1 MVLVNIWLFLTN
13 NDKQNPESTK
23 FKIDLCSK
31 NAELQFFVCCL
42 TFRQFAFL
50 VARIECSLLVIS
62 KYVSLLFWNKW
73 FIFTNLD
80 VTILLWNKEDILY
93 FFLFLNFLFWFYNTD
108 PSQIWELFVFEEC
121 KATWLVRNNVSC
133 AIFAVITAVFTMVQ
147 DVLLRCQRLL
157 NKRLNFEVLYC
168 LHLECLSTRISN
180 LCYLFL
186 TLYTRRMAVFISN
199 ETS

>member
-1 MVLVNIWLFLTN
+1 MCLFSFETN
-13 NDKQNPESTK
+13 DSFLRILMWPSYCEIRK
-23 FKIDLCSK
+23 
-31 NAELQFFVCCL
+31 
-42 TFRQFAFL
+42 TFYL
-50 VARIECSLLVIS
+50 
-62 KYVSLLFWNKW
+62 
-73 FIFTNLD
+73 
-80 VTILLWNKEDILY
+80 